1 MLRSTTQR
9 ATSGPMSPERL
20 RCRRSR
26 SRPSCAGRRSPG
38 TMSRSASAWVSSTD
52 AASSPRSG
60 ARRAWNSPALDGS
73 SIHGPGVAPFVQATA
88 ASSSR
93 AVARVSSDTPPKS
106 SALSESDQKVDALH
120 GSIPGR
126 MPNTQARSNAAG
138 RRWPWASSGRK
149 RLSAQTPMPAPSPAR
164 NPARVAPRQ
173 KSSARTP
180 GSTWTTATKE
190 MRPISTSPCRVAS
203 SLLNA

>member
-20 RCRRSR
+20 RWSRSR

-38 TMSRSASAWVSSTD
+38 TMSRSASAWVLVD
-52 AASSPRSG
+52 AASSPSSG
-60 ARRAWNSPALDGS
+60 ARRAWNSSALDGS
-73 SIHGPGVAPFVQATA
+73 SIHGPGVAPLVQATA

-93 AVARVSSDTPPKS
+93 AVARVSSDTPPNRR
-106 SALSESDQKVDALH
+106 ALSESDQKVDALH
-120 GSIPGR
+120 GSVPGR

-138 RRWPWASSGRK
+138 RRWPWASSGRQEGQP
-149 RLSAQTPMPAPSPAR
+149 QTPMPAQSPAR

-190 MRPISTSPCRVAS
+190 MRPISTSPWRVAS
-203 SLLNA
+203 SRLKA